1 MKLESDTLT
10 AAVRTLGSSTETARL
25 RQRAIATGAFVL
37 FLAAFLFTIGLGQ
50 TALLVLLVAA
60 ALGAVATVGMLAYR
74 GRSSLRR
81 HFGRARRAGAGAVQ
95 SGAEVAR
102 LGAVTAWRGGE
113 AAKRAQSKLG
123 AASSRRE
130 AVRLNERGVEHRRN
144 GRHQEAVENHRKALS
159 LMRDAGD
166 RKGEAMTENS
176 FALALARAGDDGAAL
191 EHFERSLTLLRGLDD
206 DETEG
211 QVLANL
217 GFVHERRG
225 RRNEA
230 EDFLNAALRKLPP
243 ESQAYHRV
251 EEQLRRAS

>member
-1 MKLESDTLT
+1 MPRIRVALADDHRLVLEAVLRNRAVITADFTGMPPVVNY
-10 AAVRTLGSSTETARL
+10 AAVGLSTHATTKEELRELITAH
-25 RQRAIATGAFVL
+25 
-37 FLAAFLFTIGLGQ
+37 AA
-50 TALLVLLVAA
+50 
-60 ALGAVATVGMLAYR
+60 
-74 GRSSLRR
+74 
-81 HFGRARRAGAGAVQ
+81 RAGADAVQ

-102 LGAVTAWRGGE
+102 VGAVTARRGGE

-144 GRHQEAVENHRKALS
+144 GRHQEAVDNHRKALS

-191 EHFERSLTLLRGLDD
+191 EHFERSLTLLRGFDD

-230 EDFLNAALRKLPP
+230 DDYLNAALRKLPP